1 MRCDSDNK
9 GLREETG
16 CQMCVMENKTIKAWI
31 ESETVEIG
39 ILGKPT
45 WLEGS
50 ETAET
55 ALEGGGE
62 TVFAKRVTG

>member
-1 MRCDSDNK
+1 
-9 GLREETG
+9 
-16 CQMCVMENKTIKAWI
+16 MCVMENKTIKAWI

-55 ALEGGGE
+55 ALEGGGGE